1 MESGSR
7 RTINGKLNIF
17 SIEKVLKNKKM
28 LIFARKSISDAN
40 EFDKYLLLAVLT
52 VIHIVS
58 RCVCVDCSITEK
70 NKKLVVLTMG
80 FFCIIRILNLTEK

>member
-1 MESGSR
+1 LESGNR
-7 RTINGKLNIF
+7 RTINGKFIQF

-40 EFDKYLLLAVLT
+40 EFDKYLLLVALT

-58 RCVCVDCSITEK
+58 RCVCVDLF
-70 NKKLVVLTMG
+70 NNRKK
-80 FFCIIRILNLTEK
+80 